1 MKKGT
6 SIIPLIAIL
15 MAMVSLS
22 QFSGYSKRRLLG
34 YSTLSILIMIAILAA
49 LMGLVIYILYVT
61 SS

>member
-22 QFSGYSKRRLLG
+22 QFSGYSKRRIFVYLVVT
-34 YSTLSILIMIAILAA
+34 SVFWFIL
-49 LMGLVIYILYVT
+49 LVIIFAFISYLMMPK
-61 SS
+61 